1 MAPQSEHD
9 KNFDRMVGEAYERLP
24 QWIRA
29 KMKNVAIT
37 VEDLVDTET
46 VHAMNLDSHMD
57 LLGLYKGVPQIH
69 REHSAGFEFP
79 DTIVLYRLPILDEAD
94 ASGKKAKDVIFETLW
109 HEIAHHFGLTE
120 EEVERRERE
129 EFGG

>member
-1 MAPQSEHD
+1 MKDEEFD
-9 KNFDRMVGEAYERLP
+9 KLIAEAYEKLP
-24 QWIRA
+24 KWVRE
-29 KMKNVAIT
+29 KMKNAAIT
-37 VEDLVDTET
+37 TEDLVDTEP
-46 VHAMNLDSHMD
+46 VQSMNLDSYMD

-69 REHSAGFEFP
+69 RENGAGFELP

-94 ASGKKAKDVIFETLW
+94 ASGKRVEDVIFETLW

-120 EEVERRERE
+120 EEVERREKE

>member
-1 MAPQSEHD
+1 MKEEEFD
-9 KNFDRMVGEAYERLP
+9 KLVAEAYEKLP
-24 QWIRA
+24 KWVRE

-46 VHAMNLDSHMD
+46 VQSMNLDSYMD

-69 REHSAGFEFP
+69 REHGAGFEFP
-79 DTIVLYRLPILDEAD
+79 DTIVLYRLPILDESD
-94 ASGKKAKDVIFETLW
+94 ASGKKVEDVIFETLW

-120 EEVERRERE
+120 EEVERREKE

>member
-1 MAPQSEHD
+1 MKEEEFD
-9 KNFDRMVGEAYERLP
+9 KLVTDAYERLP
-24 QWIRA
+24 KWVRA

-46 VHAMNLDSHMD
+46 VRSMNLDSYMD

-69 REHSAGFEFP
+69 REHGAGFEFP

-94 ASGKKAKDVIFETLW
+94 ASGKRAEDVIFETLW

-120 EEVERRERE
+120 EEVERREKE

>member
-1 MAPQSEHD
+1 MKEEE
-9 KNFDRMVGEAYERLP
+9 FDALVARGYERLP
-24 QWIRA
+24 EWIKK

-37 VEDLVDTET
+37 VEDLVDAET
-46 VHAMNLDSHMD
+46 VRSMNLDSYMD

-69 REHSAGFEFP
+69 RENAAGFEFP

-94 ASGKKAKDVIFETLW
+94 ISGKKAEDVIFETLW

-120 EEVERRERE
+120 DEVERRERE

>member
-1 MAPQSEHD
+1 MEEKERKEFEQ
-9 KNFDRMVGEAYERLP
+9 MVAFAYERLP
-24 QWIRA
+24 QWIKA

-46 VHAMNLDSHMD
+46 VEEMGLDSHMD
-57 LLGLYKGVPQIH
+57 LLGLYRGVPQTE
-69 REHSAGFEFP
+69 RTVGAGFELP

-94 ASGKKAKDVIFETLW
+94 VSGKPASEVVFETLW

-120 EEVERRERE
+120 EDVERREEE

>member
-1 MAPQSEHD
+1 MDTRSEHD
-9 KNFDRMVGEAYERLP
+9 KDFDRMVSEAYERLP

-29 KMKNVAIT
+29 KMKNIAIT
-37 VEDLVDTET
+37 IEDIVDTET
-46 VHAMNLDSHMD
+46 VDSMGLDSHMD

-69 REHSAGFEFP
+69 RENAAGFEFP

-94 ASGKKAKDVIFETLW
+94 VSGKRAEDVIFETLW

-120 EEVERRERE
+120 EEVERREKE

>member
-1 MAPQSEHD
+1 MKEEEFD
-9 KNFDRMVGEAYERLP
+9 KLVADAYERLP
-24 QWIRA
+24 KWVRA

-37 VEDLVDTET
+37 VEDLVDSET
-46 VHAMNLDSHMD
+46 VQSMNLDSYMD

-69 REHSAGFEFP
+69 RENAVGFEFP
-79 DTIVLYRLPILDEAD
+79 DTVVLYRLPILDEAD
-94 ASGKKAKDVIFETLW
+94 ASGKRLEDVIFETLW

-120 EEVERRERE
+120 DEVERRERE

>member
-9 KNFDRMVGEAYERLP
+9 KNFDRQVGEAYEKLP

-46 VHAMNLDSHMD
+46 VHSMNLDSHMD

-69 REHSAGFEFP
+69 REHGAGFEFP

-94 ASGKKAKDVIFETLW
+94 ASGKKVEDVIFETLW

-120 EEVERRERE
+120 DEVERRERE

>member
-1 MAPQSEHD
+1 MKEEQ
-9 KNFDRMVGEAYERLP
+9 FDALVAAAYERLP
-24 QWIRA
+24 HWIRQ

-37 VEDLVDTET
+37 VEDLVDSET
-46 VHAMNLDSHMD
+46 VQSMNLDSYMD

-69 REHSAGFEFP
+69 REHGAGFEFP

-94 ASGKKAKDVIFETLW
+94 ISGKRVEDVIFETLW

-120 EEVERRERE
+120 EEVERREKE

>member
-1 MAPQSEHD
+1 MKDEEFD
-9 KNFDRMVGEAYERLP
+9 KLIAEAYEKLP
-24 QWIRA
+24 KWVRE

-37 VEDLVDTET
+37 TEDLVDTET
-46 VHAMNLDSHMD
+46 VQSMNLDSYMD

-69 REHSAGFEFP
+69 REHGAGFELP

-94 ASGKKAKDVIFETLW
+94 ASGKSVEDVIFETLW

-120 EEVERRERE
+120 EEVERREKE

>member
-1 MAPQSEHD
+1 MKEEE
-9 KNFDRMVGEAYERLP
+9 FDTLVAQAHERLP
-24 QWIRA
+24 EWIKK

-37 VEDLVDTET
+37 VEDLVDAET
-46 VHAMNLDSHMD
+46 VRSMNLDSYMD

-69 REHSAGFEFP
+69 RENAAGYEFP

-94 ASGKKAKDVIFETLW
+94 ISGKKVEDVIFETLW

-129 EFGG
+129 EFGS